1 MAFFTDWLTVL
12 AVGAV
17 AIVTP
22 GPDFALTLRSSLVHS
37 KRAGL
42 YTAIGVGAGN
52 TVHATYSLVGIGAII
67 SQSILFFSLLKWA
80 GAAYLIY
87 LGVKSLRAKKMA
99 VSSPVISST
108 AISPHMKQTR
118 KKLTR
123 WAAFRIGFLGNLLN
137 PKATLFFLALFTQI
151 VQPSTPML
159 VQAVYG
165 ITVAVLSLLWFA
177 FIAVIISRNA
187 FKARILASAHWLER
201 ATGAAL
207 VGLGF
212 RLAATEVSN

>member
-1 MAFFTDWLTVL
+1 M
-12 AVGAV
+12 
-17 AIVTP
+17 
-22 GPDFALTLRSSLVHS
+22 
-37 KRAGL
+37 
-42 YTAIGVGAGN
+42 
-52 TVHATYSLVGIGAII
+52 
-67 SQSILFFSLLKWA
+67 
-80 GAAYLIY
+80 
-87 LGVKSLRAKKMA
+87 
-99 VSSPVISST
+99 
-108 AISPHMKQTR
+108 
-118 KKLTR
+118 
-123 WAAFRIGFLGNLLN
+123 GNLLN

-151 VQPSTPML
+151 VHPSTPMP

>member
-99 VSSPVISST
+99 VSSPAVSSPAVSSPVISSST
-108 AISPHMKQTR
+108 EKQE
-118 KKLTR
+118 K
-123 WAAFRIGFLGNLLN
+123 
-137 PKATLFFLALFTQI
+137 
-151 VQPSTPML
+151 S
-159 VQAVYG
+159 
-165 ITVAVLSLLWFA
+165 
-177 FIAVIISRNA
+177 
-187 FKARILASAHWLER
+187 
-201 ATGAAL
+201 
-207 VGLGF
+207 
-212 RLAATEVSN
+212 

>member
-12 AVGAV
+12 AVGAI

-80 GAAYLIY
+80 GAAYLIF
-87 LGVKSLRAKKMA
+87 LGVEILTGKKDDCLASRSL
-99 VSSPVISST
+99 ISSHL
-108 AISPHMKQTR
+108 ILYEKN
-118 KKLTR
+118 KKKADALGCVSH
-123 WAAFRIGFLGNLLN
+123 RIFG
-137 PKATLFFLALFTQI
+137 K
-151 VQPSTPML
+151 L
-159 VQAVYG
+159 V
-165 ITVAVLSLLWFA
+165 
-177 FIAVIISRNA
+177 
-187 FKARILASAHWLER
+187 KP
-201 ATGAAL
+201 
-207 VGLGF
+207 
-212 RLAATEVSN
+212 